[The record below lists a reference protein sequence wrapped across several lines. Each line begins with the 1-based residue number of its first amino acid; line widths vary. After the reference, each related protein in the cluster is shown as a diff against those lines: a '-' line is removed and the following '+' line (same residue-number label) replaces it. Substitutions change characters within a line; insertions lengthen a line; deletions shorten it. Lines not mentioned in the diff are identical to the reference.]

1 MNVESLKYNKEH
13 LWALVEGDMARIGI
27 TDYAQNELGD
37 VVFVELPEV
46 GKKVKKGD
54 VIGSIESVKSV
65 SDVVAPLSG
74 EVTETNKALEDVA
87 DTINKDPY
95 GEGWIFSVKIEN
107 KAELDELMDFTAYQ
121 SHTESAME

>member
-13 LWALVEGDMARIGI
+13 LWVQVKGDTAKIGI

-46 GKKVKKGD
+46 GKMVKKGD

-65 SDVVAPLSG
+65 SDIVAPLSG
-74 EVTETNKALEDVA
+74 EVTEANKALEDVA

-95 GEGWIFSVKIEN
+95 GEGWIFSVKIGN
-107 KAELDELMDFTAYQ
+107 KAELDELLDFSAYKT
-121 SHTESAME
+121 HTESAME

>member
-13 LWALVEGDMARIGI
+13 LWAQVEGDTAKIGI

-46 GKKVKKGD
+46 GKVVTKGD

-65 SDVVAPLSG
+65 SDIVAPLSG
-74 EVTETNKALEDVA
+74 EVSGANTALEDVA

-95 GEGWIFSVKIEN
+95 GEGWIFSVTIEN
-107 KAELDELMDFTAYQ
+107 KAELDDLMDFAAYKT
-121 SHTESAME
+121 HTESAME

>member
-13 LWALVEGDMARIGI
+13 LWAQIEGDAAKIGI

-37 VVFVELPEV
+37 VVFIELPEV

-65 SDVVAPLSG
+65 SDIVAPLSG
-74 EVTETNKALEDVA
+74 EVSEANKTLEDVA

-95 GEGWIFSVKIEN
+95 GEGWIFTVKIEN
-107 KAELDELMDFTAYQ
+107 KDEIDELMDFTAYKA
-121 SHTESAME
+121 HTESAME

>member
-13 LWALVEGDMARIGI
+13 LWAQVDGGSAKIGI

-46 GKKVKKGD
+46 GKKVAKGD

-65 SDVVAPLSG
+65 SDIIAPLSG
-74 EVTETNKALEDVA
+74 EVTESNKALEDVA
-87 DTINKDPY
+87 DTLNKDPY
-95 GEGWIFSVKIEN
+95 GKGWIFSMKIEN
-107 KAELDELMDFTAYQ
+107 AAELDELMDYAAYTK
-121 SHTESAME
+121 HTESAME